1 MKLTKSQ
8 LKQIIQEELEN
19 VQEVE
24 YDDVGNPL
32 YADPVVGQATSDDA
46 EVLVPGYGGMRIDQL
61 KKRIA
66 KDLMEASE
74 AAAAGEFRRIGK
86 SNLKM
91 LALFLETLDDHQAI

>member
-32 YADPVVGQATSDDA
+32 YADPVV
-46 EVLVPGYGGMRIDQL
+46 
-61 KKRIA
+61 
-66 KDLMEASE
+66 
-74 AAAAGEFRRIGK
+74 
-86 SNLKM
+86 
-91 LALFLETLDDHQAI
+91 